1 MNKKIIGLI
10 VAVASLPWL
19 NSCMAD
25 KAEADSRFPDQFIIS
40 GTVLDKDSAES
51 LPDMEVKLTTYSS
64 DGSVRREE
72 NSCSSGAEGEYVLVS
87 EKWTR
92 GDFYRITVRDPAGNY
107 VYAGDTGLT
116 IERND
121 PSINILRNQTIF
133 MVKSGQ

>member
-1 MNKKIIGLI
+1 MNRRIIGLI
-10 VAVASLPWL
+10 VAVACLPWL

-25 KAEADSRFPDQFIIS
+25 MAEAERFPGQFIIS

-107 VYAGDTGLT
+107 VYAGDAGLT